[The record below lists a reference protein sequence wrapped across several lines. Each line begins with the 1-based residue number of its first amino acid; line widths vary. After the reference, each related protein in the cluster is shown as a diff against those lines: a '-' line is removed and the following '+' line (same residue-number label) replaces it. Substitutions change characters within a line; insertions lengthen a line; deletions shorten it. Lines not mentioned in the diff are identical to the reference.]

1 VDPTLLVRDSTAAVT
16 LTAKSLWTLAQTG
29 IIRPYRPDRLVRLA
43 RTLVRWGLGP
53 AGGYVGLADR
63 MPEAVGV
70 VDELG
75 SLTFGEIHRDTNAIA
90 RGLARLGVREGEAV
104 AVMCRNHRW
113 FVEATVGVAKLGA
126 DVLYLNTAFS
136 GPQLV
141 EVLQGERPRVVIYDA
156 EFAALVAEAQGE
168 RVVAWHDD
176 AEPADAP
183 TLADL
188 VAGNKRGDLPAPERE
203 GRTVI
208 LTSGTTGTP
217 KGASRGSG
225 TLSAAAALV
234 SRLPMRH
241 GWGVHVAAPMFH
253 TWGWAHLN
261 LSMLIGSTLVLRR
274 RFDPEGFLD
283 AVSEQRCDA
292 AVVIPVMLQ
301 RVLDL
306 PESVRRRYD
315 LSSLQVVAASGS
327 ELPGDLATRWMD
339 AFGEHLYNVY
349 GTTECAWATIASPD
363 DMRSATGTAG
373 RPPLGTRVELFDDRG
388 RPVSDGVGRIFVGN
402 PMLFEGYTAGG
413 SKETIDDLMATG
425 DVGRIEDGLL
435 FVEGRDDDMI
445 VSGGENVY
453 PREVED
459 CLARHGDIADAA
471 AIGVRDVE
479 FGQRLRAF
487 VVVREGAELTEDDVR
502 DHVKAQ
508 LARYKVP
515 RDVWFCAEL
524 PRNATGKIVKREL
537 AAWESPSPDVG

>member
-1 VDPTLLVRDSTAAVT
+1 MT
-16 LTAKSLWTLAQTG
+16 LTAKSLWILAQTG

-43 RTLVRWGLGP
+43 RTLLRWGLGP

-75 SLTFGEIHRDTNAIA
+75 PLTFGELHRDTNAIA

-141 EVLQGERPRVVIYDA
+141 EVLERERPRVVIYDA
-156 EFAALVAEAQGE
+156 EFGALVADAPGE
-168 RVVAWHDD
+168 RLVAWHDD
-176 AEPADAP
+176 AEPAGAS

-188 VAGNKRGDLPAPERE
+188 VAGNEPGDLPVPDRE

-225 TLSAAAALV
+225 NLSAAAALV

-241 GWGVHVAAPMFH
+241 GWRVHVAAPMFH

-261 LSMLIGSTLVLRR
+261 LSMLIGSTLVLSR
-274 RFDPEGFLD
+274 RFDPEGFL
-283 AVSEQRCDA
+283 AALSEQRCDA

-315 LSSLQVVAASGS
+315 LSSLQILAASGS

-363 DMRSATGTAG
+363 DMRFAPGTAG

-453 PREVED
+453 PREIED

-471 AIGVRDVE
+471 AIGVRDDE

-524 PRNATGKIVKREL
+524 PRNVTGKIVKREL
-537 AAWESPSPDVG
+537 AEWETPTG

>member
-1 VDPTLLVRDSTAAVT
+1 MSLAARS
-16 LTAKSLWTLAQTG
+16 AWALAQTG
-29 IIRPYRPDRLVRLA
+29 IVRPYRPTRLVRLT
-43 RTLVRWGLGP
+43 RSLLRWGTGP
-53 AGGYVGLADR
+53 AGGYVALADR
-63 MPEAVGV
+63 MPDTVGI

-75 SLTFGEIHRDTNAIA
+75 SLTFGDIHRETNAVA
-90 RGLARLGVREGEAV
+90 RGLARLGVREGDAV
-104 AVMCRNHRW
+104 AVLCRNHRW

-136 GPQLV
+136 GPQLA
-141 EVLQGERPRVVIYDA
+141 EVLDRERPRMLIHDA
-156 EFAALVAEAQGE
+156 EFAGMLSGVAGE
-168 RVVAWHDD
+168 RLVAWHDD
-176 AEPADAP
+176 AEPADVA

-188 VAGNKRGDLPAPERE
+188 VDHHDGGDLAVPERE

-208 LTSGTTGTP
+208 LTSGTTGSP

-225 TLSAAAALV
+225 SFSAAAALV
-234 SRLPMRH
+234 SRLPFRH
-241 GWGVHVAAPMFH
+241 GWRVHVAAPMFH

-274 RFDPEGFLD
+274 RFDPEDFLA
-283 AVSEQRCDA
+283 AVSEERCDA
-292 AVVIPVMLQ
+292 AVVIPIMLQ
-301 RVLDL
+301 RVLEL

-315 LSSLQVVAASGS
+315 LSSLRVLAASGS
-327 ELPGDLATRWMD
+327 ALTGDLSTRWMD

-349 GTTECAWATIASPD
+349 GTTECAWATIASPAD
-363 DMRSATGTAG
+363 LRQAPGTAG
-373 RPPLGTRVELFDDRG
+373 RPPLGTRVELFDDSG

-402 PMLFEGYTAGG
+402 PMLFEGYTGGG
-413 SKETIDDLMATG
+413 SKETIADLMATG

-453 PREVED
+453 PLEVED
-459 CLARHGDIADAA
+459 CLARHDDIADAA
-471 AIGVRDVE
+471 AIGVDDDE

-502 DHVKAQ
+502 EHVKAH

-515 RDVWFCAEL
+515 RDVWFCADL
-524 PRNATGKIVKREL
+524 PRNATGKVLKREL
-537 AAWESPSPDVG
+537 ATWDSPP